1 MPPEPA
7 PPHRPPEPG
16 VPPGPSIPPD
26 PGPDTFPPFDPDG
39 APGPDL
45 PSPGRPA
52 PGEPFPPGGP
62 VPPDSRRAQ
71 ERAADSTHAHAAAGC
86 VQTPRSDPEGQTLRV
101 RPDGLGA
108 ASEREGCWGSAE
120 T

>member
-1 MPPEPA
+1 MKTIEATIDSTVCTVEVSAVADSSVLSSCAPALETMPPEPA

-39 APGPDL
+39 APEPGL

-62 VPPDSRRAQ
+62 VPPDSRQ
-71 ERAADSTHAHAAAGC
+71 
-86 VQTPRSDPEGQTLRV
+86 P
-101 RPDGLGA
+101 
-108 ASEREGCWGSAE
+108 
-120 T
+120 

>member
-1 MPPEPA
+1 VEAVNVSPVADSTVRPSSAASSAPLQTMPVLAPAQGTVPPEPQ

-39 APGPDL
+39 EPMPEPGR

-62 VPPDSRRAQ
+62 VPPDS
-71 ERAADSTHAHAAAGC
+71 
-86 VQTPRSDPEGQTLRV
+86 
-101 RPDGLGA
+101 GLQD
-108 ASEREGCWGSAE
+108 
-120 T
+120 

>member
-1 MPPEPA
+1 MKTIEATIDSTVCAVEVSSVADSPVLSSCAPA
-7 PPHRPPEPG
+7 P

-39 APGPDL
+39 APEPGL

-62 VPPDSRRAQ
+62 VPPDSRQA
-71 ERAADSTHAHAAAGC
+71 
-86 VQTPRSDPEGQTLRV
+86 
-101 RPDGLGA
+101 
-108 ASEREGCWGSAE
+108 
-120 T
+120 